1 MEERNQSITGV
12 VLAGGKSS
20 RMGRDKSQ
28 IAYHD
33 TQHELFTARL
43 LDQFCSEVY
52 ISKAKN
58 SRASI
63 GEFNILQD
71 AVTDIGPIG
80 GIYSIFKIEKSNAIL
95 VAACDLPLISFESIQ
110 NLVAGRSKE
119 YDVVCLQSSESQYP
133 EPLIAI
139 YEQSMSDL
147 IISSVESGQ
156 LSPSFILKSC
166 KLKKIIVHPNTVFNA
181 NTEEDVLEAMK
192 QIKSD

>member
-80 GIYSIFKIEKSNAIL
+80 GIYSIFKFEKSNAIM
-95 VAACDLPLISFESIQ
+95 VAACDLPLLSLNSIQ
-110 NLVAGRSKE
+110 KLVNGRSPE
-119 YDVVCLQSSESQYP
+119 YDAICLQSTESQYP
-133 EPLIAI
+133 EPLMAI
-139 YEQSMSDL
+139 YEQSMREL

-156 LSPSFILKSC
+156 LSPSQILRKC
-166 KLKKIIVHPNTVFNA
+166 KLKSIIVDPDTVFNA
-181 NTEEDVLEAMK
+181 NTEEDVAQALK
-192 QIKSD
+192 KLKSD